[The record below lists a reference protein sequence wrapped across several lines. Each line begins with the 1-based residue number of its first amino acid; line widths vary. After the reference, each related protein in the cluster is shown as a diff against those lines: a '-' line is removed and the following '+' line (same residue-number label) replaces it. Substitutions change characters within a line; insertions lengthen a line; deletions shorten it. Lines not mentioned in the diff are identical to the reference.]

1 MKKYLFFKNLSVALT
16 KTVFVKCNVF
26 VYMQNITVGKDLFT
40 WYVTTDLV
48 GIDPSFS
55 YEVFFNK
62 NILFTI
68 FYNILFW
75 IKRLKEMVQKYCI
88 EKNIHIQKSTL
99 KLQPESLPYL
109 NVYPWLGLRKGK
121 SMSDLVSLLFKQK
134 ITDRF

>member
-1 MKKYLFFKNLSVALT
+1 
-16 KTVFVKCNVF
+16 
-26 VYMQNITVGKDLFT
+26 
-40 WYVTTDLV
+40 
-48 GIDPSFS
+48 
-55 YEVFFNK
+55 
-62 NILFTI
+62 
-68 FYNILFW
+68 
-75 IKRLKEMVQKYCI
+75 MVQKYCI